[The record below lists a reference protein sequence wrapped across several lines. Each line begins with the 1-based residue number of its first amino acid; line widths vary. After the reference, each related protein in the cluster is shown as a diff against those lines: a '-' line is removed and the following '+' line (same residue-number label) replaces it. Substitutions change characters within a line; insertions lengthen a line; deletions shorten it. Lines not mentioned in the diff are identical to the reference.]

1 MYLSIIIPVKNERDN
16 IQPLIREIA
25 SAIQS
30 LNKEYE
36 IIFVDDGSKD
46 GSLDE
51 MIKMKKEFPQIRIL
65 KFDKNYGQTSGL
77 DAGIRNAKG
86 EIISMLDGDMQNDA
100 NDILK
105 LLDELKDCDMVVG
118 IRQKRQD
125 NFIKKISSK
134 IANSVRNKFTNDDI
148 IDTGCPLKVFKK
160 ECFDKVKLFTGL
172 HRFLPTLVKL
182 EGYRVKQIPVR
193 HLPRLRG
200 KTKYNIR
207 NRLFKSLRDLFAV
220 RWMQRR
226 YLHYKIEKEL

>member
-1 MYLSIIIPVKNERDN
+1 
-16 IQPLIREIA
+16 
-25 SAIQS
+25 
-30 LNKEYE
+30 
-36 IIFVDDGSKD
+36 
-46 GSLDE
+46 
-51 MIKMKKEFPQIRIL
+51 MKKEFPQIRIL
-65 KFDKNYGQTSGL
+65 KFDKNYGQTSAL

-100 NDILK
+100 NDVLK

-125 NFIKKISSK
+125 NIIKKISSK
-134 IANSVRNKFTNDDI
+134 IANSVRNKLTNDDI
-148 IDTGCPLKVFKK
+148 IDTGCPLKIFKK
-160 ECFDKVKLFTGL
+160 ECFNKVKLFTGL

-182 EGYRVKQIPVR
+182 EGYRVKQVPVR

-220 RWMQRR
+220 RWMQHR

>member
-1 MYLSIIIPVKNERDN
+1 MYLSIIIPTKNERDN
-16 IQPLIREIA
+16 IQPLVREIA
-25 SAIQS
+25 STMQS

-65 KFDKNYGQTSGL
+65 KFDKNYGQTSAL

-125 NFIKKISSK
+125 NIIKKISSK
-134 IANSVRNKFTNDDI
+134 IANSVRNKLTNDDI

-160 ECFDKVKLFTGL
+160 ECFNKVKLFTGL

-182 EGYRVKQIPVR
+182 EGYTVKQVPVR

>member
-16 IQPLIREIA
+16 IQPLVREIA
-25 SAIQS
+25 STMQP
-30 LNKEYE
+30 LNREYE
-36 IIFVDDGSKD
+36 IIFIDDGSKD

-51 MIKMKKEFPQIRIL
+51 MLKMKKEFSQIRIL
-65 KFDKNYGQTSGL
+65 KFDKNYGQTSAL
-77 DAGIRNAKG
+77 DAGFRYAKG
-86 EIISMLDGDMQNDA
+86 EIITMLDGDMQNDA

-125 NFIKKISSK
+125 NIIKKISST
-134 IANSVRNKFTNDDI
+134 IANSVRNKLTNDDI

-182 EGYRVKQIPVR
+182 EGYTVKQVPVR

-226 YLHYKIEKEL
+226 YLNYKIEKEL

>member
-1 MYLSIIIPVKNERDN
+1 MYLSIIIPIKNEREN
-16 IQPLIREIA
+16 IQSLVREIV
-25 SAIQS
+25 SSMQP

-36 IIFVDDGSKD
+36 IIFIDDGSKD

-86 EIISMLDGDMQNDA
+86 EIISMLDGDMQSDA

-134 IANSVRNKFTNDDI
+134 IANSVRNKLTNEDI

-160 ECFDKVKLFTGL
+160 ECFNKVKLFTGL

-182 EGYRVKQIPVR
+182 EGYKVKQIPVR

-200 KTKYNIR
+200 KSKYNIR
-207 NRLFKSLRDLFAV
+207 NRLFRALRDLFAV

>member
-1 MYLSIIIPVKNERDN
+1 MYLSIIIPTKNERDN
-16 IQPLIREIA
+16 IQPLVREIA
-25 SAIQS
+25 SAMQS

-36 IIFVDDGSKD
+36 IIFIDDGSKD
-46 GSLDE
+46 ESLDE

-65 KFDKNYGQTSGL
+65 KFDKNYGQTSAL

-125 NFIKKISSK
+125 NIIKKISSK
-134 IANSVRNKFTNDDI
+134 IANSVRNKLTNDDI

-160 ECFDKVKLFTGL
+160 ECFNKVKLFTGL
-172 HRFLPTLVKL
+172 HRFFPTLVKL
-182 EGYRVKQIPVR
+182 EGYTVKQVPVR

>member
-1 MYLSIIIPVKNERDN
+1 MYLSIIIPTKNERDN
-16 IQPLIREIA
+16 IQPLVREIA
-25 SAIQS
+25 SAMQS

-36 IIFVDDGSKD
+36 IIFIDDGSKD

-65 KFDKNYGQTSGL
+65 KFDKNYGQTSAL

-86 EIISMLDGDMQNDA
+86 EIISMLDGDMQSDA

-105 LLDELKDCDMVVG
+105 LLDELKDFDMVVG

-160 ECFDKVKLFTGL
+160 ECFNKVKLFTGL

-182 EGYRVKQIPVR
+182 EGYKVKQIPVR